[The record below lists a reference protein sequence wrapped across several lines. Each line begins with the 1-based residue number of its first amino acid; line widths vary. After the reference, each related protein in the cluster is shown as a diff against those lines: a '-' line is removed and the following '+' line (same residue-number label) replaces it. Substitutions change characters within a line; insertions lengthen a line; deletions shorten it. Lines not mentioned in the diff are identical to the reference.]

1 MGKTIRKTDDDK
13 KHQEITNDK
22 FILPLQEH
30 SDKPIYKI
38 VGHARVS
45 KSGNALSLK
54 LDEGLIP
61 RYFVISKR
69 NLTNLFVGK
78 ETVIQIREYDGINK
92 EEGDTNGNT
101 KR

>member
-1 MGKTIRKTDDDK
+1 MGKTHRKPDTLLSNE
-13 KHQEITNDK
+13 HQEISDDK
-22 FILPLQEH
+22 SFDTP
-30 SDKPIYKI
+30 KPIYKI

-69 NLTNLFVGK
+69 NLTDLFIGK
-78 ETVIQIREYDGINK
+78 EIVIQIREYEGINK
-92 EEGDTNGNT
+92 PSTNGDEVFGV
-101 KR
+101 